1 MKVVLRAN
9 WFVGGAMIKRG
20 EPPSVPVEVPDQY
33 RDCLPT
39 GAKIVA
45 DDYESPNVKS
55 TAQDV
60 RSLSELARR
69 KGTSMVEHLTRNSKL
84 EKETA
89 QDVKEILSTTTED
102 AKPEDVPGGK
112 PPFQAIGGGWHEFPD
127 GTRVQGLEKAKARVK
142 NEAPDGAA

>member
-55 TAQDV
+55 NAEAV
-60 RSLSELARR
+60 RSLSELSRR
-69 KGTSMVEHLTRNSKL
+69 KGTSMVEQLTRNVKKDKL
-84 EKETA
+84 
-89 QDVKEILSTTTED
+89 ED
-102 AKPEDVPGGK
+102 AKPDTTIEDAQKVLHGGK
-112 PPFQAIGGGWHEFPD
+112 PPFQAIGGGYYEFPD
-127 GTRVQGLEKAKARVK
+127 GTRERGLAAAQDRVK
-142 NEAPDGAA
+142 NEAPDGDA